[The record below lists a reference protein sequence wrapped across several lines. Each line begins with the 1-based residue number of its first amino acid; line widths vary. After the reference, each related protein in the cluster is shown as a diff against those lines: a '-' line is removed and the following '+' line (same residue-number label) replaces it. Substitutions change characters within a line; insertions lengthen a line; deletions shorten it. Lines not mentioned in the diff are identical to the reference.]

1 MDNES
6 VREERTRGQFR
17 DIVATMITAI
27 PDLSR
32 VNAERIQGCKAQF
45 IGAIRGVFN
54 NLIGFTHDKT
64 KDDWELLE
72 DVGFVP
78 VISSF
83 DELELVSPLKS
94 GEIHLPGEELV
105 QRAREELRANLGQR
119 HAEYILQHQ
128 EGIPEEWR
136 ANYLI
141 FPGTIWR
148 GSGGARVVPF
158 LYWGGGRWF
167 LYFCW
172 LEDDFD
178 SDDRL
183 VRPRE

>member
-1 MDNES
+1 MDNET
-6 VREERTRGQFR
+6 VRPATQEQIG
-17 DIVATMITAI
+17 DIAGTMIQAM
-27 PDLSR
+27 PGLSFGD
-32 VNAERIQGCKAQF
+32 ATRIEGNK
-45 IGAIRGVFN
+45 GSLVDGIRALFN